1 MNQRQTTNDTKRG
14 LRPVDHLNPKI
25 TLCPSTQKLL
35 HSVERLFSSQ
45 HLAPDVT
52 PKVVQRPTPRRDRKA
67 FCYQSRIQQMAT
79 AKMEAAAAKMEVAL
93 IRRLALEN
101 ASDWTMHGNRPVTA
115 PVPVRG
121 KAAAREMTTGS
132 ACTRHGP
139 TDSASW
145 MKARHQRP
153 VSAPEEQLN
162 QASVL
167 SAMHRRAIAYAS
179 QCRQPGQVTGDR
191 LRQPS
196 SHPQPGRRPATA
208 PLVFA
213 SGNPMINGDF
223 YEQVL
228 SVNAQRE
235 VMLRQ
240 PTNVPRPKPKQSH
253 DDAALHPMYMHSFN
267 KCPKYVDNLRAE
279 LAQQRLLRDHRQP
292 SRASLPM
299 PDYDDHNFPYY
310 RTRGS
315 SRLGETNPQLEMC
328 FFELVKNRRL
338 HSACGD
344 GGGEMEEAGQ
354 ADKDR
359 DPQWLT
365 PRVFTA
371 PPRRAPKLPVT
382 QQREKSAPVY
392 TEPSNRKE
400 MPMPPNWK
408 DSYGRPT
415 HSAFLRWQSI
425 ATSRPNMT
433 LQRKERMC
441 VEFKRRMKVIQT
453 ARLYVRVP
461 AQRTVVSSLLATN
474 GEHCGNRR

>member
-1 MNQRQTTNDTKRG
+1 MANDTKRG
-14 LRPVDHLNPKI
+14 LSPVDHLNPKI

-67 FCYQSRIQQMAT
+67 FCYQSRIQLMAT
-79 AKMEAAAAKMEVAL
+79 AKMEATAAKMEAAVV
-93 IRRLALEN
+93 RRLALED
-101 ASDWTMHGNRPVTA
+101 ASDWTMHGNRPMTA

-121 KAAAREMTTGS
+121 KAAARETTTGS
-132 ACTRHGP
+132 ARSREGP
-139 TDSASW
+139 SDGASR

-153 VSAPEEQLN
+153 FSAPEEQLKS
-162 QASVL
+162 ASVL

-196 SHPQPGRRPATA
+196 SHSHSQPGRRPATA
-208 PLVFA
+208 PSVFA
-213 SGNPMINGDF
+213 SGNPMINRDF

-240 PTNVPRPKPKQSH
+240 LTNVPREKPKQLP
-253 DDAALHPMYMHSFN
+253 DAAALHPTYMHSFD
-267 KCPKYVDNLRAE
+267 KCPEYVDNLRAE
-279 LAQQRLLRDHRQP
+279 LAQKRLLRDHRQP
-292 SRASLPM
+292 SRARLPL

-310 RTRGS
+310 RMRGS
-315 SRLGETNPQLEMC
+315 SRLGETNPQMEMC
-328 FFELVKNRRL
+328 FLELVKNRRL

-344 GGGEMEEAGQ
+344 GGDETEEAGQ
-354 ADKDR
+354 ADTDR

-365 PRVFTA
+365 PRVSTA
-371 PPRRAPKLPVT
+371 PPRRAPKLPVAQ
-382 QQREKSAPVY
+382 QQREKSAPVHV
-392 TEPSNRKE
+392 EPSTRKE
-400 MPMPPNWK
+400 MPVPPNWK
-408 DSYGRPT
+408 DGYGRPT

-425 ATSRPNMT
+425 ATSRPSMT
-433 LQRKERMC
+433 LQRRERMC
-441 VEFKRRMKVIQT
+441 VEFKRRMKVLQT
-453 ARLYVRVP
+453 ARLYVRPPKV
-461 AQRTVVSSLLATN
+461 R
-474 GEHCGNRR
+474 